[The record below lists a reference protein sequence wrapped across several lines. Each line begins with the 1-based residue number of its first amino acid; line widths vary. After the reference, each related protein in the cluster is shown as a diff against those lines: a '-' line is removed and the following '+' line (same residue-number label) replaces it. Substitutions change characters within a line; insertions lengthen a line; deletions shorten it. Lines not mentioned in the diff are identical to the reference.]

1 MLGLWSVAV
10 MTIIMVMSVKASR
23 EPATVGAGE
32 FKAKCLELMDRVA
45 ETGESLIITK
55 RGRPVARLVRVEEP
69 PKNVFGFAKGMVEWM
84 GDVVS
89 PVSEPWTPDE
99 SELLRLSRRDRPAP
113 RRRKGAK

>member
-1 MLGLWSVAV
+1 
-10 MTIIMVMSVKASR
+10 MTILMVMLPKASR
-23 EPATVGAGE
+23 ESMIGAGE

-45 ETGESLIITK
+45 ETGEPLIITK

-69 PKNVFGFAKGMVEWM
+69 ARSVFGFAKGMIEWM

-99 SELLRLSRRDRPAP
+99 PEVRRLAQRHRPAP
-113 RRRKGAK
+113 HKRRGTT